1 MVDTFRWIWLTAE
14 LQYIALQ
21 YQAKQKLEQCSNELW
36 GEDLMLVVTA
46 VFHLLVGCWWMLSW
60 APLGHVV
67 LELPFCLK
75 NNLLLKVSYQ
85 EKFWDLHK
93 LDLFH
98 VCRGGGEGGETV
110 QKKKLNFMN
119 SRSGVICFVSRSALY
134 VITLRFSFPFNP
146 IRRNAYTSSPC
157 VLRGNVLRGRI
168 LMLPLLQSLLSWARW
183 ILYIL

>member
-1 MVDTFRWIWLTAE
+1 MNSEEKIWCWWWQPFFT
-14 LQYIALQ
+14 Y
-21 YQAKQKLEQCSNELW
+21 
-36 GEDLMLVVTA
+36 
-46 VFHLLVGCWWMLSW
+46 LVGCWWMLSW
-60 APLGHVV
+60 APLGCVV
-67 LELPFCLK
+67 LELPFSLK
-75 NNLLLKVSYQ
+75 NNLLLKVLYQ

-98 VCRGGGEGGETV
+98 DCRGGGGGRRRNIAK
-110 QKKKLNFMN
+110 KKKLSFMN
-119 SRSGVICFVSRSALY
+119 SRSGVICFVSRSAVH
-134 VITLRFSFPFNP
+134 VITLCFSFPFNP